1 MKRFPIYKQR
11 NERINRS
18 LTSIIECKAN
28 QVFWI
33 TSSNLLRPSLFISVS
48 SNNEFEIHMN

>member
-1 MKRFPIYKQR
+1 MKKLPVYKQR